1 MPAQENAIFIS
12 YRRSQSNDVTGRIC
26 DRLKAHFG
34 DEAVFIDYEDIPYGV
49 DFPNHLQRT
58 VNSATV
64 LLAVIGPT
72 WLNVLKERMD
82 KPKTDWVRAEVECAL
97 VQKLTVIPVIVG
109 EAKIPEVN
117 DLPSGLLELSSLNA
131 PKVRSGIDFEAD
143 IKRLIQQL
151 AEKVDQA
158 STTVTLSRFAQLEL
172 SRLRDELKDR
182 ERDYRTVAKDLK
194 VELDGVTQ
202 NKLRDSLSMIGEE
215 MDAIE
220 KQIAEIAQS
229 HGKK

>member
-12 YRRSQSNDVTGRIC
+12 YRRSDSNDVTGRIC

-34 DEAVFIDYEDIPYGV
+34 DAAVFIDYEDIPYGV

-117 DLPSGLLELSSLNA
+117 DLPSGLQDLSSLNA

-158 STTVTLSRFAQLEL
+158 STTVTLSRFAQ
-172 SRLRDELKDR
+172 
-182 ERDYRTVAKDLK
+182 
-194 VELDGVTQ
+194 
-202 NKLRDSLSMIGEE
+202 
-215 MDAIE
+215 
-220 KQIAEIAQS
+220 
-229 HGKK
+229 